1 MIREYTNTTFEGK
14 VVTMYTAK
22 YNNLEYHNSS
32 YDAVALW
39 LEKQQN
45 RVSIMDD
52 IIRDRAI
59 QAFYKDSKIKD

>member
-22 YNNLEYHNSS
+22 YKNLEYHNSS
-32 YDAVALW
+32 YDSVALW